1 MFNIYL
7 EKRFIYCE
15 DLYSEMTGKL
25 QKLNWRSKLNVSMT
39 SPDTEELTKSSI
51 SRGNIF
57 CLIYFHTLTV
67 CTR

>member
-25 QKLNWRSKLNVSMT
+25 QKLKLEVQA
-39 SPDTEELTKSSI
+39 K
-51 SRGNIF
+51 R
-57 CLIYFHTLTV
+57 
-67 CTR
+67 